1 MFLKELFGIVLFFL
15 LIFFGS
21 VNRLPHYLVSLKLNI
36 LFVYLK
42 QVMGNYCHFEAGSVH
57 LKVKIT
63 LIL

>member
-21 VNRLPHYLVSLKLNI
+21 VNRLLHYLVSLKLNI